1 MQRTENNAKDK
12 NARLG
17 NTLREWNES
26 YSEKQTRTGEG
37 SGVTANNDAPLL
49 RSASHERHLVKVV
62 YKLYTGLNSH

>member
-12 NARLG
+12 NAQLG

-26 YSEKQTRTGEG
+26 YSEKQTRTGES

-49 RSASHERHLVKVV
+49 QVPQMKG
-62 YKLYTGLNSH
+62 T